1 MSARGLEIEYTAY
14 TENMVLN
21 PATAFPVQPW
31 AAGVRAA
38 EAGAGTG
45 PVSVPQPQATLDAA
59 ARKSRDR
66 GASAVE
72 WVVITAI
79 VVAIV
84 TGVGVLIANAV
95 KDKARSA
102 CNQIAS
108 TDTSNATAGTAGAN
122 GDNCK

>member
-1 MSARGLEIEYTAY
+1 MGFYQGETMSARGSDTGYLD
-14 TENMVLN
+14 LN
-21 PATAFPVQPW
+21 PAVAWPLRPW
-31 AAGVRAA
+31 AEVAPSAESEAGPERTAAA
-38 EAGAGTG
+38 EPGAA
-45 PVSVPQPQATLDAA
+45 SAT
-59 ARKSRDR
+59 KSRDR

-84 TGVGVLIANAV
+84 TGVGVLISNAV

-108 TDTSNATAGTAGAN
+108 TDTTNTTVGTSG
-122 GDNCK
+122 GGQNCK